1 MSSVGQFMSLRK
13 FILVAMLG
21 VWVAG
26 AAFSADSAPKPILPQ
41 EFGGWQMSGATRAS
55 NDPSAAD
62 PANPSL
68 LKEYGFTDLASA
80 TYIAN
85 DGRKLTIKAARFAD
99 ATGAYGAFTYY
110 RLPQMITEQI
120 GNYGASLNERV
131 LFFHGNILVDAV
143 FDKLTVM
150 SAAELRELA
159 SLLPL
164 ASGGNRNLPA
174 LAGYL
179 PTQARISNSIKYVV
193 GPIGLTKINAPLPP
207 ELVDF
212 NAGAEVAQA
221 NYQTSSGIATLMV
234 ISYPTPQIAA
244 QNLQHVD
251 AAHQPDAQPPSSS
264 SPTGANLFFDKRT
277 GPILVIAAGQLSP
290 SEAKSFLR
298 SVNYEADVTWNQN
311 TYASKKDN
319 IANLIVNV
327 IVLCGIIGGLAIVA
341 GIAFGGLRVLIRILL
356 PEQVQ
361 RQREEME
368 FISLHL
374 SDKND

>member
-1 MSSVGQFMSLRK
+1 MSLRK

-341 GIAFGGLRVLIRILL
+341 GIAFGGLRVLIRNLL

>member
-143 FDKLTVM
+143 FHKLTVM

-251 AAHQPDAQPPSSS
+251 AAHQPDAQPPSGS

-341 GIAFGGLRVLIRILL
+341 GIAFGGLRVLIRNLL